1 MTTRMMIRIL
11 LIAAVVTAT
20 ASAQLFRTTSKVGTT
35 AAQFLKIGVG
45 ARAIAMGSAQVAV
58 RNDVTALYWNPAA
71 VSRIDAA
78 SELTFNHVNWLA
90 DVSFDFAGAILDL
103 GPAGTLGFSVTSLS
117 IPDDIVR
124 TVDFPEGD
132 GRRWDAG
139 SLALGVA
146 YAKNLTDR
154 FSIGFHAKYVRESI
168 WSESASAFALDI
180 GTLYVSELPGL
191 TLGASITNFG
201 TRMRL
206 EGRDLIFNADPN
218 NDVGSGPNN
227 VSAQYRTGDFDLPL
241 LFRVGIAYDAVNTE
255 DVRMTAAVDAAHPN
269 DNMEY
274 INSGLEVA
282 WTEVLF
288 LRAGYRSAFQRD
300 AEGGMTWGF
309 GFHYGIVN
317 SVQIKLDYGTA
328 DYGRLKSVHYLSL
341 GVRL

>member
-1 MTTRMMIRIL
+1 MTTRIMTRIL
-11 LIAAVVTAT
+11 VLAVVVSAV

-45 ARAIAMGSAQVAV
+45 ARAIAMGSAQVGV

-71 VSRIDAA
+71 VSRIEAA

-90 DVSFDFAGAILDL
+90 DVSFDFLGATLDL
-103 GPAGTLGFSVTSLS
+103 GGAGTLGFTVTSLGV
-117 IPDDIVR
+117 PEDIVR
-124 TVDFPEGD
+124 TVDFPDGD
-132 GRRWDAG
+132 GRRWDAS

-146 YAKNLTDR
+146 YARNLTDR
-154 FSIGFHAKYVRESI
+154 FSIGFHAKYVREAI
-168 WSESASAFALDI
+168 WSESATAFALDI

-206 EGRDLIFNADPN
+206 EGRDLQFNTDPDG
-218 NDVGSGPNN
+218 DVGSGPNN
-227 VSAQYRTGDFDLPL
+227 VPAQYRTEDFDLPL
-241 LFRVGIAYDAVNTE
+241 LFRVGVAYDAVHTE
-255 DVRMTAAVDAAHPN
+255 DLRVTAAVDAAHPN
-269 DNMEY
+269 DNLEY
-274 INSGLEVA
+274 VNSGLELA

-288 LRAGYRSAFQRD
+288 IRAGYRSAFQRD
-300 AEGGMTWGF
+300 SEGGLTWGF

-317 SVQIKLDYGTA
+317 GVQVKLDYGTA